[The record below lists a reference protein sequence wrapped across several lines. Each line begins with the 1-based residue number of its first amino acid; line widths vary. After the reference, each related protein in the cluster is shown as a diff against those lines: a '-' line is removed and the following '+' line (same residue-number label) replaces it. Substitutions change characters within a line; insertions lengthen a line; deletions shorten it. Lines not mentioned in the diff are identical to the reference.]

1 MICLMDDVRR
11 DVILP
16 NEEVRLLE
24 SNSKWKVAMFIREAK
39 QSDMADLVNL
49 LRDSFRDVAERFEL
63 TEENCP
69 RFLAFCTNKRIESNL
84 EKGVTY
90 YILEKDGRPCGCVA
104 LERAK
109 PDVCY
114 LMRLAV
120 LPKHRGKGYG
130 KMLVRH
136 IFDRAR
142 KTGTHRVEIAMIS
155 KDRKLKSWYKK
166 LGFLQK
172 STKKFDHLPF
182 TVAFMYREL
191 SREEE

>member
-1 MICLMDDVRR
+1 MVIKQAKKADIDV
-11 DVILP
+11 
-16 NEEVRLLE
+16 
-24 SNSKWKVAMFIREAK
+24 
-39 QSDMADLVNL
+39 LVTL
-49 LRDSFRDVAERFEL
+49 LRISYRDVAERFEL

-69 RFLAFCTNKRIESNL
+69 KFLAFCTNKRIESDL

-109 PDVCY
+109 PDLCY

-120 LPKHRGKGYG
+120 LTGHRGKDYG
-130 KMLVRH
+130 KMLVRQ

-191 SREEE
+191 SREKE